1 MIETH
6 WAVFWEST
14 MDTATLTQIGV
25 KTFKK
30 SKGFLLMNRV
40 IHRLTKN
47 TYAIILSVLM
57 DSEESPYK
65 KLIFHKL
72 QRNLLYNFSLS
83 MWACLN
89 VSSFLL

>member
-1 MIETH
+1 
-6 WAVFWEST
+6 
-14 MDTATLTQIGV
+14 MDPATLTQIGV
-25 KTFKK
+25 KTIKK

-57 DSEESPYK
+57 DSEESSYK

-72 QRNLLYNFSLS
+72 QCNLLYNFSQHVGLFE
-83 MWACLN
+83 CEFF
-89 VSSFLL
+89 SSLRPQRS